1 MKVAKVVISIILL
14 LSVLATTAYAGDYTF
29 GFLSEN
35 GFQQQE
41 QSLWCWVAS
50 ARNSVRFEKTILR
63 SQKSAVKKI
72 KGSVIDRDGTITEI
86 EQAAEY
92 ISYGTEDYDA
102 IEKNLSFSN
111 LKSQVKRGN
120 VTIACAGYY
129 DSNNKRNGG
138 HAVAITGYL
147 ENAQNN
153 YINYFDPLDGV
164 SYMCSY
170 AEFCDGSFN
179 KRKYDFT
186 VYNNE

>member
-14 LSVLATTAYAGDYTF
+14 LSVLVTTVYAEDYTF
-29 GFLSEN
+29 GLLSEY
-35 GFQQQE
+35 GFQKQE
-41 QSLWCWVAS
+41 QSLWCWVAC
-50 ARNSVRFEKTILR
+50 ARNSVRFERSILR
-63 SQKSAVKKI
+63 SQKSAVRKI
-72 KGSVIDRDGTITEI
+72 KGKVVNTTGTITEI
-86 EQAAEY
+86 EEAAEY
-92 ISYGTEDYDA
+92 ISYGNEDYDA
-102 IEKNLSFSN
+102 IERTLSFIN

-129 DSNNKRNGG
+129 DSQGNRNRG
-138 HAVAITGYL
+138 HAVVITGYL
-147 ENAQNN
+147 ENAENN